1 MFSLQSSREALHSDC
16 YTTSRLANDWSG
28 YLLDKSTVTYGRM
41 TDANSLP
48 RYRCRSVETR

>member
-48 RYRCRSVETR
+48 RYRCRSAETR